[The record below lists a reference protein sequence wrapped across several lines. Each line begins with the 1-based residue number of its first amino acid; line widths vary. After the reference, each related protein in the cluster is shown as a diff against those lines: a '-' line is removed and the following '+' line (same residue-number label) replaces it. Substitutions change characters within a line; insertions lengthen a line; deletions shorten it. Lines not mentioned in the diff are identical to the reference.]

1 VRIAL
6 VAPPWVPVPPPS
18 YGGTE
23 SVIDGLC
30 RGLSSSGH
38 EVFLYATGDS
48 TTPVRRGAIFERA
61 VGVAPLRREDELRH
75 VEAAY
80 AFAADH
86 HVDIIHDHTLL
97 GPSHCGGS
105 AAALVVM
112 TAHGPFDGPCGEDYT
127 RAAARVPLI
136 AISHHQAST
145 ALPVPIAAVIHHGI
159 DVDAIELGEGK
170 GGYALFLGRMNAD
183 KGVATACRIARAA
196 GVPLVV
202 AAKMQEPEEH
212 EYFDAEVRPLL
223 GGDIEYVGEVGGEEK
238 YALLRDALALLNPI
252 AWAEPF
258 GMVMIEALASG
269 TPVVGTPV
277 ATLPELVVDGVT
289 GIVASPGGL
298 VARLAD
304 AARLDRSACRLD
316 AERRFSLERMTQDHE
331 AVYCRLLAEARC
343 AAPAAS

>member
-1 VRIAL
+1 VRIA
-6 VAPPWVPVPPPS
+6 VIAPPWVPVPPPS
-18 YGGTE
+18 YGGIE

-30 RGLSSSGH
+30 RGLSTSGH
-38 EVFLYATGDS
+38 DVFLYATGDS
-48 TTPVRRGAIFERA
+48 TSPVRRGSMFARA
-61 VGVAPLRREDELRH
+61 VGVGPLRREDEQRH

-86 HVDIIHDHTLL
+86 DVDIIHDHTLF

-112 TAHGPFDGPCGEDYT
+112 TAHGPFDGPCGEDYA

-145 ALPVPIAAVIHHGI
+145 ASPLPIAAVIHHGI
-159 DVDAIELGEGK
+159 DVDAIEPGEGK

-202 AAKMQEPEEH
+202 AAKMQDPDEH

-223 GGDIEYVGEVGGEEK
+223 CRDVEYVGEVGGEEK
-238 YALLRDALALLNPI
+238 YALLRDAMALLNPI

-277 ATLPELVVDGVT
+277 ATVPELVVDGVT
-289 GIVASPGGL
+289 GIVASPGRL

-304 AARLDRSACRLD
+304 AARLDRTACRLD

-331 AVYCRLLAEARC
+331 GVYSRLLAEAPS